1 MEQNLSKTYY
11 EEHSGFVRD
20 FCEDIKDIAVT
31 GKTYVVAYK
40 DYEDAYL
47 DHLKN
52 VQDISIEHYG
62 ATKGANHLMEN
73 VNIVCTGILN
83 KGEPYYLSKTI
94 ALNGTV
100 DSFQSE
106 TTDRVRRFT
115 DTSAESIKLFDMVT
129 DLVQEIFRTQLRN
142 HSSDASVNVYLC
154 TRDAN
159 IVHNLKEIFQGCK
172 ISRDWMPTALLGTR
186 ELFSKFVEDHG
197 SEYKTK
203 TKLVKAFLDMGHA
216 LTTDDLIDVLGVDRA
231 HAARYLK

>member
-1 MEQNLSKTYY
+1 M
-11 EEHSGFVRD
+11 D
-20 FCEDIKDIAVT
+20 
-31 GKTYVVAYK
+31 
-40 DYEDAYL
+40 
-47 DHLKN
+47 
-52 VQDISIEHYG
+52 
-62 ATKGANHLMEN
+62 N

-159 IVHNLKEIFQGCK
+159 IVHNLKETFQGCK

-203 TKLVKAFLDMGHA
+203 TKLVKAFLDMGHE
-216 LTTDDLIDVLGVDRA
+216 LTTDDLVDVLEISQKN
-231 HAARYLK
+231 AARYLKSGKKGKNEESL